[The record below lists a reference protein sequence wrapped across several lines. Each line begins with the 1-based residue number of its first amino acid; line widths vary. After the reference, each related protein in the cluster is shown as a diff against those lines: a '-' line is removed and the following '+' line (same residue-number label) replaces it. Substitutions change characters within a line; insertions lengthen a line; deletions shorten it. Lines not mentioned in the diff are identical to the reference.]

1 MNASPEVRVFE
12 LANAKILRAK
22 GAHVRGDEF
31 SADVFAMRCIDRKY
45 QSSSS
50 QGLAQ
55 GWIRASVLTVAVGL
69 LVGCTNSRPTATAP
83 KPADATSTLA
93 SSTTT
98 VDNNPP
104 STIAVETASPSTS
117 TTTSTTTTTIAV
129 PATPSD
135 QITID
140 TRIKERIPGLMGF
153 EFTLRYDAQLDC
165 IYLETPNGRVKPI
178 FHDGA
183 IAYRNPVRIV
193 SSNGGQVLNVDE
205 SYMSGGGY
213 FGKVHD
219 GDPTACGATEAHGF

>member
-1 MNASPEVRVFE
+1 MYEFNEDAFVTR
-12 LANAKILRAK
+12 ILGRN
-22 GAHVRGDEF
+22 H
-31 SADVFAMRCIDRKY
+31 

-50 QGLAQ
+50 RRSALR
-55 GWIRASVLTVAVGL
+55 WIRAAGFVAAVGIV
-69 LVGCTNSRPTATAP
+69 VGCTNSRPTAAAP
-83 KPADATSTLA
+83 KPADATSAIA

>member
-1 MNASPEVRVFE
+1 MNKHGGR
-12 LANAKILRAK
+12 L
-22 GAHVRGDEF
+22 
-31 SADVFAMRCIDRKY
+31 
-45 QSSSS
+45 
-50 QGLAQ
+50 
-55 GWIRASVLTVAVGL
+55 RASVLLAAVGL
-69 LVGCTNSRPTATAP
+69 LVGCTNSRPTAAAT
-83 KPADATSTLA
+83 KTADATSTLA

-129 PATPSD
+129 PATPPD

-140 TRIKERIPGLMGF
+140 TRIKEQIRGLMGL

-178 FHDGA
+178 FFDGT

-193 SSNGGQVLNVDE
+193 SPDGSESFKVDQ
-205 SYMSGGGY
+205 SYVGGGGY
-213 FGKVHD
+213 FGKVRA
-219 GDPTACGATEAHGF
+219 GDPNACGATEAHGF